1 MVSQAEAELKLTI
14 SNCSLVPRLLGGGG
28 KKEPGIHCL
37 RMRLITTT
45 FHRFCI
51 SLCASAH
58 DHVTLRHGRTLYP
71 SPMKI
76 RLAS

>member
-1 MVSQAEAELKLTI
+1 MPVMRSLGLLA
-14 SNCSLVPRLLGGGG
+14 SLVPRLLGGGG
-28 KKEPGIHCL
+28 KKEPGTHCL

-58 DHVTLRHGRTLYP
+58 NHVTLHHGQTLY
-71 SPMKI
+71 PMKI